1 LHFRYKIIMQAI
13 YLTPKSLKLS
23 ELIGSL
29 SYALDITEGPAGR
42 PLRALCWI
50 GMHIGRD
57 AGHVRRSSCGSCITR
72 CC

>member
-1 LHFRYKIIMQAI
+1 MQAI

-23 ELIGSL
+23 ELIGSF

-57 AGHVRRSSCGSCITR
+57 ASGMSEEQMWELYYTL